1 MRVQEGER
9 KNEGHVDRKRIAI
22 GTQFGRRGLAAKKAI
37 IATVIMPFFGA
48 SLRE

>member
-9 KNEGHVDRKRIAI
+9 KTNRHANRKRIAI

-37 IATVIMPFFGA
+37 IAIVIMPFFGA
-48 SLRE
+48 SLRK